1 MEEIGKSDSFSS
13 KNCGINYDNG
23 NHQENHG
30 HQKLLDY
37 QESVS
42 SHFKH
47 TGFVID
53 QTPTPTR
60 FLKHFEDVSLF
71 QDINLNPFDL
81 EFRKASQNRSSKIY
95 LTVTENHGISGSLDT
110 PRILPPV
117 ESDETISSTSHDDSH
132 VQVSTTRVHTQLSS
146 IVTPVITE
154 PEVTKHNSLNLP
166 LVDRN
171 EGRKR
176 LTLNVSASED
186 GQTSNII
193 STPTP
198 VITAGPSVSQ
208 SLGVG
213 NLTPILNTPTI
224 VTSNIPQISLNGVGL
239 GLNEIGSPVLSHNFR
254 ISSSPPLNDQSS
266 NNLICDPIETTK
278 PPSQAPSVSLP
289 RSIAPSTLS
298 YSGSTS
304 SPQSATVLQLL
315 LRLPNGQS
323 IPVEIPATPVVSS
336 VSTGKSSP
344 AIVTSVASVVPAYPT
359 TPFTSVI
366 TNPTPSL
373 AKMKLK
379 QVLSTSNT
387 AAKPGSLRL
396 SRASTA
402 DRIADLTKIKTS
414 SSSNSG
420 HGNISDGM
428 KCLNS
433 VDCNGPKG
441 TRRRKSSPEEDPE
454 EKRKKFLERNR
465 VAAVRCREKKKRLV
479 ESMFTRTDEL
489 NALNQKLQ
497 SEVVSLRSEV
507 ATLKCLLLKH
517 KTCPV
522 TLAMQGRKS
531 SPEEDPEEKRKK
543 FLERNRVAAVRCRE
557 KKKRLVE
564 SMFTRTDEL
573 NALNQ
578 KLQSEVVSLRSEVAT
593 LKCLLLKHKTCPV
606 TLAMQGRE
614 GCYSDNIRENETA
627 FEIQNSTCVSQASI
641 VQPMVQSISNTS
653 LKISSQNISQDSSSF
668 IVSSEELPLDAAN
681 KFRKRSQS
689 LSSISYPVPIQ
700 PILVNAQ
707 GVSTNET
714 KAFAGVDVI
723 KKEPKHILPKESPLL
738 LSKNSL
744 GNLASCSTSMSS
756 TAQSNAL
763 SFSQSKILLLENTS
777 LTNDVRVPSQR

>member
-1 MEEIGKSDSFSS
+1 MKKLCNGQIPDANFKQMEEIGKSDSFSS
-13 KNCGINYDNG
+13 KSCGINYDNG

-420 HGNISDGM
+420 HGNISDGV

-522 TLAMQGRKS
+522 TLAMQGR
-531 SPEEDPEEKRKK
+531 
-543 FLERNRVAAVRCRE
+543 
-557 KKKRLVE
+557 
-564 SMFTRTDEL
+564 
-573 NALNQ
+573 
-578 KLQSEVVSLRSEVAT
+578 
-593 LKCLLLKHKTCPV
+593 
-606 TLAMQGRE
+606 E
-614 GCYSDNIRENETA
+614 GCYSDNIRDNETA

-763 SFSQSKILLLENTS
+763 SFSQSKIILLENTS
-777 LTNDVRVPSQR
+777 LTNDVRVPSHR

>member
-1 MEEIGKSDSFSS
+1 MFFLKFHLFMIS
-13 KNCGINYDNG
+13 NYDNG

-60 FLKHFEDVSLF
+60 FLKHYEDVSLF

-132 VQVSTTRVHTQLSS
+132 VQVSTTRVQTQLSS

-154 PEVTKHNSLNLP
+154 PEVTKHNSLSLP

-224 VTSNIPQISLNGVGL
+224 ATSNIPQISLNGVGL
-239 GLNEIGSPVLSHNFR
+239 GLNEIGSP
-254 ISSSPPLNDQSS
+254 
-266 NNLICDPIETTK
+266 
-278 PPSQAPSVSLP
+278 
-289 RSIAPSTLS
+289 
-298 YSGSTS
+298 
-304 SPQSATVLQLL
+304 
-315 LRLPNGQS
+315 
-323 IPVEIPATPVVSS
+323 
-336 VSTGKSSP
+336 
-344 AIVTSVASVVPAYPT
+344 
-359 TPFTSVI
+359 
-366 TNPTPSL
+366 
-373 AKMKLK
+373 KLK

-402 DRIADLTKIKTS
+402 DRIADLTKNKTT

-420 HGNISDGM
+420 HGNISDGV

-479 ESMFTRTDEL
+479 ETMF
-489 NALNQKLQ
+489 A
-497 SEVVSLRSEV
+497 
-507 ATLKCLLLKH
+507 
-517 KTCPV
+517 
-522 TLAMQGRKS
+522 
-531 SPEEDPEEKRKK
+531 
-543 FLERNRVAAVRCRE
+543 
-557 KKKRLVE
+557 
-564 SMFTRTDEL
+564 RTDEL

-614 GCYSDNIRENETA
+614 NCYSDNIRDNETA

-641 VQPMVQSISNTS
+641 VQPMVQNISNTS

-668 IVSSEELPLDAAN
+668 IVSEELPLDAAN

-763 SFSQSKILLLENTS
+763 SFSQSKIILLENTS
-777 LTNDVRVPSQR
+777 LTNDVHVPSQR